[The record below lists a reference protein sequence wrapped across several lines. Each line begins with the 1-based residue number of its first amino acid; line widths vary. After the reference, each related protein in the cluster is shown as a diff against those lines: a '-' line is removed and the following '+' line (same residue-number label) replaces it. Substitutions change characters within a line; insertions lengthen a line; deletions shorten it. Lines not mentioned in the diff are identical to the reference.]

1 MDILELLDRL
11 ELQRYGLDNSEIELF
26 SRQGF
31 RNVDIDNGNEI
42 KLHIDKKRINV
53 SRIKEYNGKELKKYI
68 FRPRTLNEYIGQ
80 EQAKELVKV
89 NISKI
94 KNIRPV
100 HFIIDGL
107 KGHGK
112 TSLAYIISNM
122 IGANRYEIIGADV
135 SIDKLTEILNWIN
148 STDGIPVVFID
159 EIHNLSPD
167 IIEILYPILE
177 DFKIQGKQIKP
188 FVLIGATTE
197 KNMLVKKFSP
207 FVDRFQVQITL
218 SRYTEG
224 DIFKIL
230 KQYKDQ
236 LYKESL
242 LPDNWLKVIAEN
254 CKLTPRIGI
263 ALLEDLLVV
272 KNVRKVLDIHNIVYK
287 GLTNKDI
294 QILQILAENDKP
306 IGEEALSMMLGIS
319 REDYKFLHEAYLI
332 EMGYMARTR
341 SGRIILDKGKRLL
354 EEIKEVGNG

>member
-1 MDILELLDRL
+1 MDILEFLDRI
-11 ELQRYGLDNSEIELF
+11 ELQRYGLDNKEIELF

-31 RNVDIDNGNEI
+31 RNIEPESNEL
-42 KLHIDKKRINV
+42 KLHIDKKRIDI
-53 SRIKEYNGKELKKYI
+53 SRIKEYNGKGLKKYI
-68 FRPRTLNEYIGQ
+68 FRPRNLDEYIGQ
-80 EQAKELVKV
+80 EKAKELVRV
-89 NISKI
+89 NIKKI

-100 HFIIDGL
+100 HFLIDGL

-122 IGANRYEIIGADV
+122 IGVNRYEVIGAGV

-177 DFKIQGKQIKP
+177 DYSIQGKQIKP

-197 KNMLVKKFSP
+197 KNALVKKFAP

-218 SRYTEG
+218 SRYTEE

-230 KQYKDQ
+230 KQYKEH
-236 LYKESL
+236 LYGDYL
-242 LPDNWLKVIAEN
+242 IPDSWLRTISQN
-254 CKLTPRIGI
+254 CKLTPRIAI

-272 KNVRKVLDIHNIVYK
+272 KNVDKVLDMHNIVYK
-287 GLTNKDI
+287 GLTEKDI
-294 QILQILAENDKP
+294 QILKILAENEKP
-306 IGEEALSMMLGIS
+306 IGEEALSMMIGIS

-341 SGRIILDKGKRLL
+341 SGRIILEKGRELL
-354 EEIKEVGNG
+354 KEIKEV